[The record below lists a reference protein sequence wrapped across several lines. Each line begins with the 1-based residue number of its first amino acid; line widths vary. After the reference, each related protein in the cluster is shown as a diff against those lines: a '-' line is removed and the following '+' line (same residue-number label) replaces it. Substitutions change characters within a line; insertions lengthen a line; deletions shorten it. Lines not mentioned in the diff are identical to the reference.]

1 MTRKWRLAAA
11 PPLLLLLGSGLRGEF
26 LSVEMQFGGLDCPS
40 CSGSLESAFRRIRGV
55 ENVQVARDR
64 QAVRLQL
71 KEGNRVRLERLRDA
85 LKGLGYTPG
94 EATVEVRGKALGDRL
109 EVSGF
114 EPAYV
119 LKLKPAKQSDS
130 TSLWRGVIPYSANP
144 HEPLTLKLI
153 DGR

>member
-1 MTRKWRLAAA
+1 MSRKWRLAAA
-11 PPLLLLLGSGLRGEF
+11 PPLLLLLGSSLRGEF

-40 CSGSLESAFRRIRGV
+40 CRDSLESTFRRIRGV
-55 ENVQVARDR
+55 EDVQVARDR
-64 QAVRLQL
+64 QVIRLQL

-94 EATVEVRGKALGDRL
+94 EATVEVRGKASGDRL
-109 EVSGF
+109 DVSGF

-119 LKLKPAKQSDS
+119 LKLEPAKQSDNA
-130 TSLWRGVIPYSANP
+130 SLWRGVIPYSANP
-144 HEPLTLKLI
+144 HEPLTLKLF